1 MGDQLNVIDTQS
13 KSFSPPPPQVINSD
27 PLQSS
32 LMHLNRID
40 LQIFKFFFFIFEYS
54 SCRNLV
60 SKQVQAQVEARLR
73 ELDQSEE
80 ELVNTFK
87 QWIPKRKLTMKK
99 LEELASKLHGQH
111 IIASKSTIG
120 GASLGT
126 VGGILGIVG
135 LIATPFTFGAG
146 LVVTLVGTGI
156 GGVGG
161 LVMSIAKVIEMA
173 LEKLKLKEVQKAI
186 DEDRE
191 VCTQLQEKL
200 ANLDKII
207 SDLRGIEG
215 NGFEFI
221 YNEAT
226 RGFTTSNEK
235 KTDFP
240 FRFFR
245 VFASVASVGAEAAA
259 AAGAFA
265 RAGVFARAGGSAGVR
280 AANLAGGVV
289 GAVLLPLDIYMLV
302 KSSLEVHR
310 GSTTQAVD
318 DIRKLLSELECPEK
332 DEIPELV
339 RIFVTKKLIE
349 VQNDGDSNEEQ
360 RDNGDDYREATTVA
374 I

>member
-1 MGDQLNVIDTQS
+1 M
-13 KSFSPPPPQVINSD
+13 
-27 PLQSS
+27 
-32 LMHLNRID
+32 
-40 LQIFKFFFFIFEYS
+40 
-54 SCRNLV
+54 SCRTLSEEV
-60 SKQVQAQVEARLR
+60 HVQVKTKVL
-73 ELDQSEE
+73 ELDQLKEDLFE
-80 ELVNTFK
+80 NFR
-87 QWIPKRKLTMKK
+87 QWRPTRKRTREK
-99 LEELASKLHGQH
+99 LEELASKLQEQH
-111 IIASKSTIG
+111 IRGSKSTIV
-120 GASLGT
+120 GASAGT
-126 VGGILGIVG
+126 VGGILAIAG
-135 LIATPFTFGAG
+135 LITAPFTFGAG
-146 LVVTLVGTGI
+146 FVVSLFGAGI

-302 KSSLEVHR
+302 KSL
-310 GSTTQAVD
+310 
-318 DIRKLLSELECPEK
+318 
-332 DEIPELV
+332 
-339 RIFVTKKLIE
+339 
-349 VQNDGDSNEEQ
+349 
-360 RDNGDDYREATTVA
+360 
-374 I
+374 